1 MKTKHVIVEDYNPNW
16 ISEFQKI
23 KSELLKILNHKI
35 IDIHH
40 IGSTSVPQLFSKP
53 IIDIDIEINN
63 NFNKVKSLLESI
75 GYIHEGNL
83 GIDGREAF
91 KYTNKTHLMKHHLY
105 VLNKDSKELKRH
117 LTFRD
122 YLKNHIDD
130 VKKYGALK
138 KELAEKHPYDIDAYV
153 EGKSHF
159 IENIY
164 IKCGLYEI

>member
-63 NFNKVKSLLESI
+63 NFNEVKSLLESI

-91 KYTNKTHLMKHHLY
+91 KYTNKAHLMKHHLY

-138 KELAEKHPYDIDAYV
+138 KELAEKYPYDIDAYIK
-153 EGKSHF
+153 GKSHF

-164 IKCGLYEI
+164 KKCGLYEI